1 MLVSG
6 ANRKKRPQSDLYENS
21 CKFPHRNRNGRHHIF
36 VGLHDSRRW
45 SAAVTR
51 KALQARSEQA
61 LVVIILSTGALIA
74 YFGLALS
81 RM

>member
-1 MLVSG
+1 MRGVFTDCIS
-6 ANRKKRPQSDLYENS
+6 ASRTSRKFLGGS
-21 CKFPHRNRNGRHHIF
+21 RNGHEPTLVEQNDF
-36 VGLHDSRRW
+36 RRW
-45 SAAVTR
+45 TVITVTR
-51 KALQARSEQA
+51 KTLQARSEQA

>member
-1 MLVSG
+1 MHGRFPGQGASSSEGAGNGHGPTLVEQ
-6 ANRKKRPQSDLYENS
+6 ND
-21 CKFPHRNRNGRHHIF
+21 F
-36 VGLHDSRRW
+36 RRW
-45 SAAVTR
+45 SAITVTR
-51 KALQARSEQA
+51 KTLQARSEQA

>member
-1 MLVSG
+1 MATQLRGSSH
-6 ANRKKRPQSDLYENS
+6 RW
-21 CKFPHRNRNGRHHIF
+21 FPGQGTSFLGRSRNGHGPTLVEQIDFRKGSVIT
-36 VGLHDSRRW
+36 
-45 SAAVTR
+45 VTR
-51 KALQARSEQA
+51 KTLQARSEQA

>member
-1 MLVSG
+1 MVEQIDF
-6 ANRKKRPQSDLYENS
+6 RKGSV
-21 CKFPHRNRNGRHHIF
+21 IT
-36 VGLHDSRRW
+36 
-45 SAAVTR
+45 VTR
-51 KALQARSEQA
+51 KTLQARSEQA